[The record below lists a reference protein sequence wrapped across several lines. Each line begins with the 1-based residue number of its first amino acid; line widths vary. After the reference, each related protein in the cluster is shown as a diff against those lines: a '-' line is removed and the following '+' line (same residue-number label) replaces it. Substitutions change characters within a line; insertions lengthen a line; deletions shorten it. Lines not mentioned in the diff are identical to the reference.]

1 VSVRALSTAAVLAA
15 ALLLGAA
22 SGASAKTTWLCKP
35 GLKHDPCTPS
45 LKTTR
50 IDAAGTAQG
59 TFTPSTL
66 KRRPVDCF
74 YVYPTVSDQTTPI
87 ADKRIDPEE
96 RSIALYQAARY
107 SSLCRVY
114 APMYR
119 QVTLAALNGATTVTQ
134 AQRNI
139 GYRDVRAAWRDYLK
153 HFNHGRGVILIG
165 HSQGTFVLR
174 RLVAKEIDRKP
185 SARRRLVSA
194 VLLGGD
200 VLVKAGSDRGG
211 DFEHIR
217 ACRSRNQLGCVIAF
231 STFNAPP
238 PANSLF
244 GRAPAGEQV
253 LCTNPA
259 ALGGGAA
266 KLDTVL
272 PSAPFAP
279 ASTLGK
285 ITPGIGYAPFHVSTA
300 WVESDGVYTA
310 QCSDADGASVLQ
322 ISGSPVLH
330 ALPDA
335 TWGLHLVD
343 ANIALGNLVKDVTHQ
358 AIRYVAKHR

>member
-1 VSVRALSTAAVLAA
+1 MRALLSAALAA
-15 ALLLGAA
+15 ALLLCAA

-35 GLKHDPCTPS
+35 GLKHDPCTPG

-50 IDAAGTAQG
+50 IDATGASRG
-59 TFTPSTL
+59 TFTPPVV

-74 YVYPTVSDQTTPI
+74 YVYPTVSDQPTPI
-87 ADKRIDPEE
+87 ATKRIDPEE

-119 QVTLAALNGATTVTQ
+119 QVTLAALTGATTVTQ
-134 AQRNI
+134 AQRDV

-153 HFNHGRGVILIG
+153 HFNHGRGVIFIS

-174 RLVAKEIDRKP
+174 RLIANEVDGKP
-185 SARRRLVSA
+185 AVRRRIVSA

-211 DFEHIR
+211 DFKHIR
-217 ACRSRNQLGCVIAF
+217 ACRSRNQLGCVIAY

-259 ALGGGAA
+259 ALAGGAA
-266 KLDTVL
+266 KVDTVL

-279 ASTLGK
+279 STTLGQV
-285 ITPGIGYAPFHVSTA
+285 TAGIGYPPFHVGTP
-300 WVESDGVYTA
+300 WVESDGLYTT

-322 ISGSPVLH
+322 ITGEPVLH
-330 ALPDA
+330 PLPDA

-343 ANIALGNLVKDVTHQ
+343 ANIALGTLVKVVGHQ
-358 AIRYVAKHR
+358 ATRYLSRY

>member
-1 VSVRALSTAAVLAA
+1 VSVRALSIAAALAAV
-15 ALLLGAA
+15 LLLGAA

-35 GLKHDPCTPS
+35 GLEHDPCTPG

-50 IDAAGTAQG
+50 VDATGASAG
-59 TFTPSTL
+59 TFTPAKL
-66 KRRPVDCF
+66 AHRPVDCF
-74 YVYPTVSDQTTPI
+74 YVYPTVSDQPTPV
-87 ADKRIDPEE
+87 ATKRIDPEE

-119 QVTLAALNGATTVTQ
+119 QLTLAALNGATPVTQ
-134 AQRNI
+134 AQLHT
-139 GYRDVRAAWRDYLK
+139 GYPDVRAAWRDYLE

-165 HSQGTFVLR
+165 HSQGSFVLR
-174 RLVAKEIDRKP
+174 ELVAKEIDRKP
-185 SARRRLVSA
+185 SIRRRLISA

-211 DFEHIR
+211 DFKHVR
-217 ACRSRNQLGCVIAF
+217 ACRSNTQLGCVIAF

-238 PANSLF
+238 PANSAF

-259 ALGGGAA
+259 ALSGGAA
-266 KLDTVL
+266 KVDTVL

-279 ASTLGK
+279 SSTLGK
-285 ITPGIGYAPFHVSTA
+285 ITPAIGYAPFHVSTP
-300 WVESDGVYTA
+300 WVESDGLYTA
-310 QCSDADGASVLQ
+310 RCSHADGASVLQ
-322 ISGSPVLH
+322 ISGTPVLH
-330 ALPDA
+330 PLPDA

-343 ANIALGNLVKDVTHQ
+343 ANIALGNLVADVTRQ
-358 AIRYVAKHR
+358 AKRYLAKHR

>member
-1 VSVRALSTAAVLAA
+1 MRALLSAALVATLLLCAA
-15 ALLLGAA
+15 A
-22 SGASAKTTWLCKP
+22 GASAKTTWLCKP
-35 GLKHDPCTPS
+35 GIGHDACTPS

-50 IDAAGTAQG
+50 VDATGAAQE
-59 TFTPSTL
+59 TTRPPVVVH
-66 KRRPVDCF
+66 RPVDCF
-74 YVYPTVSDQTTPI
+74 YVYPTVSDQPTPI
-87 ADKRIDPEE
+87 ADRRIDPEE

-174 RLVAKEIDRKP
+174 RLIANEIDGKP
-185 SARRRLVSA
+185 AVRRRLVSA

-211 DFEHIR
+211 DFTHIR
-217 ACRSRNQLGCVIAF
+217 ACRSRDQLGCVIAF

-238 PANSLF
+238 PPNSLF

-259 ALGGGAA
+259 ALSGGAA
-266 KLDTVL
+266 KIDTVL

-279 ASTLGK
+279 SSTLGK
-285 ITPGIGYAPFHVSTA
+285 VTPAIGYPPFHVHTP
-300 WVESDGVYTA
+300 WVESDGLYTA
-310 QCSDADGASVLQ
+310 QCSDANGASVLQ
-322 ISGSPVLH
+322 ISGGPVLRP
-330 ALPDA
+330 LPDA

-343 ANIALGNLVKDVTHQ
+343 ANIALGTLVKLVTHQ
-358 AIRYVAKHR
+358 AIRYVIRS

>member
-15 ALLLGAA
+15 VLLLGAA

-35 GLKHDPCTPS
+35 GLKHDPCTPG

-50 IDAAGTAQG
+50 VDATGASQG

-66 KRRPVDCF
+66 RRRPVDCF

-87 ADKRIDPEE
+87 ANRRIDPEE

-119 QVTLAALNGATTVTQ
+119 QVTLAALNGATTVT
-134 AQRNI
+134 AHQRNT

-174 RLVAKEIDRKP
+174 QLVAKEIDRKP
-185 SARRRLVSA
+185 SVRRRLISA

-211 DFEHIR
+211 DFKHIR
-217 ACRSRNQLGCVIAF
+217 ACRSSTRLGCVIAF

-238 PANSLF
+238 PADSIF

-279 ASTLGK
+279 SSTLGK
-285 ITPGIGYAPFHVSTA
+285 ITPGIGYPPFHVSTP

-322 ISGSPVLH
+322 ISGTPVLN

-343 ANIALGNLVKDVTHQ
+343 ANIALGNLVKDVTRQ
-358 AIRYVAKHR
+358 ARRYLAKHR

>member
-1 VSVRALSTAAVLAA
+1 MRALLSAALVATL
-15 ALLLGAA
+15 LLLGAA

-35 GLKHDPCTPS
+35 GLRHDPCTPG

-50 IDAAGTAQG
+50 VDATGATAG
-59 TFTPSTL
+59 TFTPDTL
-66 KRRPVDCF
+66 HPRAVDCF
-74 YVYPTVSDQTTPI
+74 YVYPTVSDQPTPL
-87 ADKRIDPEE
+87 ATRRIDPEE
-96 RSIALYQAARY
+96 RSIALFQAARY

-119 QVTLAALNGATTVTQ
+119 QVTLAVLNGATTVTQ
-134 AQRNI
+134 AQRNV

-174 RLVAKEIDRKP
+174 RLIAHEVDGQPAV
-185 SARRRLVSA
+185 RRRLISA
-194 VLLGGD
+194 ILLGGN

-211 DFEHIR
+211 DFQHIR
-217 ACRSRNQLGCVIAF
+217 ACRARDQLGCVIAF

-238 PANSLF
+238 PANALF

-259 ALGGGAA
+259 ALSGGAA
-266 KLDTVL
+266 KIDTVL
-272 PSAPFAP
+272 PSVPFAP
-279 ASTLGK
+279 SSTLGK
-285 ITPGIGYAPFHVSTA
+285 VTPAIGYPPVRVSTP
-300 WVESDGVYTA
+300 WIESDGLYTA
-310 QCSDADGASVLQ
+310 QCSDAGGANVLQ
-322 ISGSPVLH
+322 ISGAPVLH
-330 ALPDA
+330 PIPDA

-343 ANIALGNLVKDVTHQ
+343 ANIALGTLVDLAMNQ
-358 AIRYVAKHR
+358 AQAYFVRH